1 MKILEI
7 EPESP
12 LFGYVRPGYSL
23 DSINGSKVQDVVDFR
38 YKTSE
43 ERVEICFLDNDGK
56 AIDFRFDDYSAL
68 ELGLTLDDHRIK
80 FCKNDCIFCFVM
92 QQPQGMRRT
101 LYFKD
106 EDYRLSF
113 THGNFVTLSN
123 TTEADIE
130 RIIKQRLSP
139 LYVSVHATDDKL
151 RRCMLRNEKLAP
163 IVPRLKQLTENGI
176 TVHSQVVLCPGI
188 NDGPQ
193 LEKTINDLSALFP
206 GVKTLAVV
214 PLGLTKYRENL
225 SKLRTYTRDEA
236 KGIIRSVEKIQRRFL
251 KQTGSRFVW
260 VADEFYIVAGET
272 LPSRSHY
279 EEMDQFENGIGMVR
293 EFIINFNRRR
303 RYLKN
308 LRRDRRVLMLT
319 GASAFPVWKRDLLP
333 YLKEKLRLSIEVALV
348 PNRFWGEMVT
358 VSGLLTGQDLLR
370 YARARKNE
378 FDLVVLPPNCLNGDD
393 LFLDNLTLSQFKE
406 TLGLPV
412 LIGRYDLAATL
423 REALS

>member
-7 EPESP
+7 EPQSP

-23 DSINGSKVQDVVDFR
+23 ESINGSPVQDVVDFR

-43 ERVEICFLDNDGK
+43 ERVEIRFLDDVGK
-56 AIDFRFDDYSAL
+56 PIDFRFDDYSAL
-68 ELGLTLDDHRIK
+68 DLGLTLDDHRIK

-106 EDYRLSF
+106 EDYRRSF
-113 THGNFVTLSN
+113 THVNFITLSN
-123 TTEADIE
+123 TTEADIA
-130 RIIKQRLSP
+130 RIIEQRLSP

-151 RRCMLRNEKLAP
+151 RRCMLRNERLAP
-163 IVPRLKQLTENGI
+163 IVPRLKYLTENGI
-176 TVHSQVVLCPGI
+176 IVHSQVVLCPGI

-193 LEKTINDLSALFP
+193 LEKTIDDLSSLYP
-206 GVKTLAVV
+206 GVRTLAVV

-225 SKLRTYTRDEA
+225 SKLRTYNRDEA
-236 KGIIRSVEKIQRRFL
+236 KNIIRSVGKIQRRFL
-251 KQTGSRFVW
+251 KEIGSRFVW
-260 VADEFYIVAGET
+260 VADEFYIVADET

-279 EEMDQFENGIGMVR
+279 EDMDQFENGIGMVR
-293 EFIINFNRRR
+293 EFITNFNRRR
-303 RYLKN
+303 QHLKN
-308 LRRDRRVLMLT
+308 LCRDRRVLMLT
-319 GASAFPVWKRDLLP
+319 GASAFPIWKRDLLP
-333 YLKEKLRLSIEVALV
+333 YLKEKLRISVEVALV
-348 PNRFWGEMVT
+348 PNQFWGEMVT

-370 YARARKNE
+370 FARSRKDE
-378 FDLVVLPPNCLNGDD
+378 FDVVVLPPNCLNGDD
-393 LFLDNLTLSQFKE
+393 LFLDNLTLSQFQE